1 VGEIELASLSSETE
15 VTFLDYIRNGTE
27 MHFAVAIDFTASN
40 GEVSDPDS
48 LHFIDATPNH
58 YNSYEIALMA
68 IGKIIEQYDTR
79 EMFPGF
85 GFGAKIPPTGQV
97 SHQFPLN
104 RNPAYPYCKGISE
117 LLSAYRQTLH
127 SVTLYGPTNFA
138 PVINS
143 TAAIASQY
151 QDSKNYFV
159 LLIIT
164 DGIICDMHHTK
175 MAIVKA
181 SCLPMSIIIVGVGN
195 ADFSAMNELDSDSV
209 TLSVDGKKAIRDI
222 VQFVPLNR
230 FLSKDGSWKQSQF
243 RLAKEVLYEIPDQ
256 IVSYMTLKGFKP
268 AT

>member
-1 VGEIELASLSSETE
+1 
-15 VTFLDYIRNGTE
+15 

-40 GEVSDPDS
+40 GEVSAPDS
-48 LHFIDATPNH
+48 LHFIDTISNRP
-58 YNSYEIALMA
+58 NSYEIALMA
-68 IGKIIEQYDTR
+68 VGQIIEQYDTR
-79 EMFPGF
+79 GMFPGF
-85 GFGAKIPPTGQV
+85 GFGAKILPTSKV

-104 RNPAYPYCKGISE
+104 RNPAYPYCKGVSE
-117 LLSAYRQTLH
+117 LLVAYRQTLQ

-175 MAIVKA
+175 KAIVKA
-181 SCLPMSIIIVGVGN
+181 SCLPISIIIVGVGN
-195 ADFSAMNELDSDSV
+195 ADFSAMDELDSDNTV
-209 TLSVDGKKAIRDI
+209 LSVDGKKAVRDI
-222 VQFVPLNR
+222 VQFVPINR
-230 FLSKDGSWKQSQF
+230 FLSKDGSWIQSQYK
-243 RLAKEVLYEIPDQ
+243 LAKEVLYEIPDQ